1 MKLLYLIANHK
12 INPSAAAFVGKV
24 AAKMGASL
32 TILAAAEDETKLEK
46 IRSQVQVLGSLP
58 GTAPERT
65 HFVKDDPVAAMEA
78 ELARQDYTLILVNV
92 SRRRRVI
99 PSNYRFLSQRI
110 IKHANVPVML
120 VRNISKNFERML
132 VCTGG
137 LEISEP
143 VVHLSTKLAG
153 TTGLLA
159 TLLTVSVAVPSM
171 YTGMEVMD
179 ETLEELLETETPMAQ
194 HLRHS
199 AEELAGH
206 GIQAEIKI
214 SHGDVVEAILEE
226 TKEGHYDLVVLGETE
241 GTTLRGL
248 LLGNVTQQII
258 NRAPCAVLIS
268 KPHAEPSFE

>member
-1 MKLLYLIANHK
+1 MKLLYLIANQEV
-12 INPSAAAFVGKV
+12 NPSAAAFVGKV
-24 AAKMGASL
+24 SKKMGASL
-32 TILAAAEDETKLEK
+32 TILGASEDSSKLDRIK
-46 IRSQVQVLGSLP
+46 TQVESLDPLP
-58 GTAPERT
+58 GAAPERT
-65 HFVKDDPVAAMEA
+65 QFVNEDPVAAMKA
-78 ELARQDYTLILVNV
+78 ELARQKYTMILVNV
-92 SRRRRVI
+92 PRRRRVI

-120 VRNISKNFERML
+120 VRNVSKNFERML

-137 LEISEP
+137 LEISTP
-143 VVHLSTKLAG
+143 VVDLSAKLAG
-153 TTGLLA
+153 TTGLMA

-171 YTGMEVMD
+171 YTGMEDMD
-179 ETLEELLETETPMAQ
+179 ESLEELLETDTPMSQ

-199 AEELAGH
+199 AEDLTAR

-226 TKEGHYDLVVLGETE
+226 TKEGHYDLVVLGQTE
-241 GTTLRGL
+241 GSTLRGL

-268 KPHAEPSFE
+268 KPHAEPPFD